1 MKSFCVIIL
10 SWVINVNLILRLE
23 NLIKDVLKELGFNDD
38 VNLIVSGRPDLG
50 DYQYNGAFNLAK
62 IYHKNPNLIAEDI
75 VNKLK
80 DYSEFKSVSNV
91 GGFINLTLS
100 DECLVNYINEV
111 NNDFSINTYKEIM
124 PKTYFL
130 DYGGANVA
138 KALHA
143 GHLRSPN
150 IGEAIKRLF
159 NAVGYKTISDVHFG
173 DWGRPMGL
181 IICEIKHRMPNL
193 PYFDQNYEGKYPEKC
208 PVTLEDLYE
217 IYPTASIKAKEDEK
231 YLEEARD
238 LTVRLQNR
246 EKGLYELYKS
256 FTKLS
261 IDDIDDIYNMLGA
274 TFDLYEGERDA
285 DDYIKPMLDY
295 LKDNNLTEISDG
307 ATIIDVKE
315 DTDKKEMPPVIL
327 IKSNGGLLYDSTEL
341 ATLYGREK
349 RFKVD
354 GYLYLTDIRQEL
366 HFVQAFRAAYKTN
379 IVSRDK
385 SLEWYGFGTMNG
397 PDGKPFK
404 TRDGGVMSLRE
415 LINVVKSETIKV
427 IKDNIKE
434 EDKDN
439 LALDLAIAA
448 IKYADLLPNR
458 ASDYIFDPV
467 KFSDINGKTGPYIL
481 YGTVRMSSLLKKA
494 DFEFK
499 NYNSIN
505 TEEERNIILTI
516 INLRSVL
523 EKSFKTRTVNEICE
537 YVYKLTSNFNAFYS
551 NHEVLTESDEK
562 VKESYLTLINL
573 ILKTNKYILDILA
586 IKVPEAI

>member
-1 MKSFCVIIL
+1 M
-10 SWVINVNLILRLE
+10 NLILKLE
-23 NLIKDVLKELGFNDD
+23 KLISDVLKELNYEDD
-38 VNLIVSGRPDLG
+38 VNIIVSGRPDLG
-50 DYQYNGAFNLAK
+50 DYQYNGSFNLAK
-62 IYHKNPNLIAEDI
+62 KYHKNPNIIAGKI
-75 VNKLK
+75 VAKLK
-80 DYSEFKSVSNV
+80 DLSEFKGVSNV

-100 DECLVNYINEV
+100 DELLINYVNEI
-111 NNDFSINTYKEIM
+111 NNDFSINTYEEKER
-124 PKTYFL
+124 KTYFL

-193 PYFDQNYEGKYPEKC
+193 VYFDDSFNGEYPSKC
-208 PVTLEDLYE
+208 PVTLDDLYE

-231 YLEEARD
+231 YLEEARE
-238 LTVRLQNR
+238 LTVRLQNK
-246 EKGLYELYKS
+246 EKGIYDLYKS

-261 IDDIDDIYNMLGA
+261 IDDINDIYNMLGA

-285 DDYIKPMLDY
+285 EEYISPMLDY
-295 LKDNNLTEISDG
+295 LNNNNYTEISDG

-315 DTDKKEMPPVIL
+315 ENDKKEMPPVIL

-385 SLEWYGFGTMNG
+385 KLEWYGFGTMNG

-404 TRDGGVMSLRE
+404 TRDGGVMSLRS
-415 LINVVKSETIKV
+415 LIDIVKNETRKV

-434 EDKDN
+434 EDKDK

-448 IKYADLLPNR
+448 IKFADLLPNR

-467 KFSDINGKTGPYIL
+467 KFSDINGKTGPYVL

-494 DFEFK
+494 NTEYK
-499 NYNSIN
+499 NYSVIN
-505 TEEERNIILTI
+505 TEEERNIILTL
-516 INLRSVL
+516 INLKSVI
-523 EKSFKTRTVNEICE
+523 EKSFKTRTVNEIVE
-537 YVYKLTSNFNAFYS
+537 YVYKLTSLFNAFYS
-551 NHEVLTESDEK
+551 NHEVLTETNNEI
-562 VKESYLTLINL
+562 KESYLTLIDL
-573 ILKTNKYILDILA
+573 ILKTNKYLLDILA
-586 IKVPEAI
+586 IKVPEKI